1 MSRRVVGSA
10 LAAVLLGG
18 SGASAQTGTAFN
30 RTGSGA
36 RAAGM
41 ANAFIAVSDDGT
53 AASWNPAGLG
63 QLRKPEFSVVS
74 STLGQSFGAEGFRTR
89 DDLAS
94 FSSAH
99 SSYQS
104 TYLDFASLAVPVS
117 LWKKAVTFQASW
129 RRLYT
134 IDYREVVSITREP
147 LVPEGPP
154 PIRIDSNSDLV
165 GSVNV
170 LSISGAVKVT
180 PRLALGGSF
189 NFWRGDWTEDNAV
202 SETPLDGGESEFL
215 MANQTNRVR
224 GTNFTLGLMLTYSR
238 ASVGLV
244 YQDVMGADFTVM
256 AERHQERNASGTGAD
271 VRRRA
276 AVSPHLR
283 PGRCL
288 ASRAAVD
295 GGPRPD
301 LGRVD
306 RGAHR
311 PSRDRP
317 RSTCSTGSPRNGRPA
332 ATRSRSMRAPSAS
345 SSAKASSSPS
355 ASARPGS
362 RREAA
367 TPIPAMPSTS

>member
-10 LAAVLLGG
+10 LVVVLLGG

-94 FSSAH
+94 FSSVD

-104 TYLDFASLAVPVS
+104 TYLDFASLAVPMS

-134 IDYREVVSITREP
+134 IDYREVVSMTREP

-154 PIRIDSNSDLV
+154 PIRIDANSDLV

-215 MANQTNRVR
+215 MDQPDEPHPRDELHPRPDAHLLARERRPRLPGRDGR
-224 GTNFTLGLMLTYSR
+224 GLHRDG
-238 ASVGLV
+238 
-244 YQDVMGADFTVM
+244 
-256 AERHQERNASGTGAD
+256 ERHQERNASGTGAD

-276 AVSPHLR
+276 AVSPHIR
-283 PGRCL
+283 PGRRL
-288 ASRAAVD
+288 ASRAALD
-295 GGPRPD
+295 RGPRPD

-311 PSRDRP
+311 HFP
-317 RSTCSTGSPRNGRPA
+317 
-332 ATRSRSMRAPSAS
+332 
-345 SSAKASSSPS
+345 
-355 ASARPGS
+355 
-362 RREAA
+362 
-367 TPIPAMPSTS
+367 